1 MERGC
6 LYEPG
11 TKTCTLT
18 VRRRLQGQEEE
29 ALFLALVSFRFVSPG
44 RRIRRVVAFLPVQPS
59 VPRSLFMPPFY
70 RDRHTGRGRFPSCPH
85 HMTFRNLTCI
95 LPYYIKRAEPV
106 PFKGPFLLLFLHSQ
120 WTSGPA
126 CLMEKL
132 THATA
137 LFLSSVLFL
146 LSSFESK
153 SGSIRVVV
161 FLLLQTRSQPH
172 VKKAGKASILHR

>member
-1 MERGC
+1 M
-6 LYEPG
+6 
-11 TKTCTLT
+11 
-18 VRRRLQGQEEE
+18 
-29 ALFLALVSFRFVSPG
+29 FLALVSVRFVSPG
-44 RRIRRVVAFLPVQPS
+44 RRIRRVVAFLPVQPPL
-59 VPRSLFMPPFY
+59 PRSLFMPPFY
-70 RDRHTGRGRFPSCPH
+70 RDRHTGRKRFPSCPH
-85 HMTFRNLTCI
+85 HMTFRKLTCI
-95 LPYYIKRAEPV
+95 PPYYIKRAEPV

-153 SGSIRVVV
+153 SRSIRVVV

-172 VKKAGKASILHR
+172 V